1 MKKKTGVM
9 NRIRKDK
16 SVKICLGVLGIL
28 VLLAVL
34 VPILSPYPYDMQ
46 EVNSQNLGVSASHW
60 FGTDKFGRDIFT
72 RVCYGL
78 RISLA
83 VGFGSTAVCVLIAMF
98 VGSLAGLCG
107 PLLDSVLLE
116 IMNVISAIPSML
128 YVILTLLVFEASIKS
143 VMIGICVSGWV
154 DLAKMLRVE
163 TRRLGQMDYCI
174 AAKMM
179 GFSRLRIIWKY
190 ILPNEKELLIVQT
203 ILLIPKAI
211 FTEAFL
217 SFLGI
222 GIAAP
227 RASLGTLIQDAKPM
241 ITQYPTQMLYPILV
255 LAVLVVCLQSLGY
268 ALERKA

>member
-1 MKKKTGVM
+1 MKKKAGYIS
-9 NRIRKDK
+9 RIGKEK
-16 SVKICLGVLGIL
+16 KVKICLGVLGVL
-28 VLLAVL
+28 VLLAIL

-46 EVNSQNLGVSASHW
+46 EVNSQNLGMSAEHW

-98 VGSLAGLCG
+98 IGSLAGLCG
-107 PLLDSVLLE
+107 PLLDSILLE

-128 YVILTLLVFEASIKS
+128 YVILTLLVFEASVKS
-143 VMIGICVSGWV
+143 VMIGICVSGWI

-163 TRRLGQMDYCI
+163 TRRIGQMDYCI
-174 AAKMM
+174 AAKTM

-227 RASLGTLIQDAKPM
+227 RASLGTLIQDAKTM